1 MGLLRRALQKRRG
14 RRDFGPPMGRP
25 RMVPNIPAPIPPLE
39 PFERLPFDD
48 PRNDFMSIQRIEDV
62 GVPGITPIEPVMPP
76 PIPLPIP
83 PVLPQQDLQQ
93 H

>member
-48 PRNDFMSIQRIEDV
+48 PRNDFMSIQRIERCWCSRHNSNR
-62 GVPGITPIEPVMPP
+62 TCHATSNT
-76 PIPLPIP
+76 LY
-83 PVLPQQDLQQ
+83 QYLQFYHNQ
-93 H
+93 

>member
-1 MGLLRRALQKRRG
+1 MGLLKKVLRERRRG

-62 GVPGITPIEPVMPP
+62 GVPGITP
-76 PIPLPIP
+76 
-83 PVLPQQDLQQ
+83 
-93 H
+93 